1 MAKYEVTRRFYGK
14 REGITYSVG
23 EKIELT
29 DERAKE
35 INAVSKEFIKKVQ
48 VKKKPKKDTEK

>member
-1 MAKYEVTRRFYGK
+1 MARWEKSRLFFYAK
-14 REGITYSVG
+14 KKTKG

-35 INAVSKEFIKKVQ
+35 INAVSKDFIKKVQ